1 MCSGPLRKQKVMVYD
16 LCLVDFDPFCVILG
30 SLLLKF
36 RVRSRVFEQRST
48 FTLALSFFYLRY
60 TKPCKFRL
68 FGYSF
73 QIQKKH
79 RYGWVK
85 TKRYVPANIYFLIA
99 DFI

>member
-1 MCSGPLRKQKVMVYD
+1 MCSGPLRKQKVTVYD

-36 RVRSRVFEQRST
+36 SVRSRVFEQRST

-73 QIQKKH
+73 LIQKKH
-79 RYGWVK
+79 RYG
-85 TKRYVPANIYFLIA
+85 
-99 DFI
+99 

>member
-1 MCSGPLRKQKVMVYD
+1 MVCD
-16 LCLVDFDPFCVILG
+16 LCLANFDPFCVILG
-30 SLLLKF
+30 SLLLNSEF
-36 RVRSRVFEQRST
+36 GPVFLKSGVH

-85 TKRYVPANIYFLIA
+85 TKRYVPANISFLIA
-99 DFI
+99 AFI